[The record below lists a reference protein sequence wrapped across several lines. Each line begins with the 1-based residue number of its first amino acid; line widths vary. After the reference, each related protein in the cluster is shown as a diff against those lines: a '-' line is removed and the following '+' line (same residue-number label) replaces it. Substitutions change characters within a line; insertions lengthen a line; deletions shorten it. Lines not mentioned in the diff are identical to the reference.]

1 LFTND
6 THEFILFFLILEK
19 SVLIRGKKMCIYFSH
34 EFARILNTK
43 KQTRIYFIFKK
54 FGMVAPHAGGVD

>member
-1 LFTND
+1 
-6 THEFILFFLILEK
+6 
-19 SVLIRGKKMCIYFSH
+19 VLIRGKKMCIYFSH